1 MTLEEAIKH
10 AEDVAMRGDSECNKQ
25 HKQLHE
31 WLSELKYFRDAL
43 NSGELKWTVPS
54 PLSVDED
61 FFIPVR
67 SGKSDILFDPEENA
81 KDMEYFQ
88 KSLMRMLKGPTS
100 KDFYVKE
107 KCTHCSGEGWR
118 DGWPCRLKCTQCDG
132 VGTYEVKKT
141 VHYVDVGD
149 LEPEAALEYITQ
161 CREALKSNSEK

>member
-67 SGKSDILFDPEENA
+67 SGKSDIPFDHAENA
-81 KDMEYFQ
+81 KDVEY
-88 KSLMRMLKGPTS
+88 MLTNLWAALTRHTV
-100 KDFYVKE
+100 KDVM
-107 KCTHCSGEGWR
+107 HVSGI
-118 DGWPCRLKCTQCDG
+118 
-132 VGTYEVKKT
+132 KKT

-161 CREALKSNSEK
+161 CREALKNSAPSGSHR